1 MPIVLVLIF
10 CIISNISYVSAV
22 GAVPGPVGSL
32 FSRDLLHFLP
42 TGKGID
48 LGEEGILSRL
58 LVSGFEG

>member
-1 MPIVLVLIF
+1 M
-10 CIISNISYVSAV
+10 SAA

-48 LGEEGILSRL
+48 LGEEGILSWL